1 METPALIRGRV
12 DVGIL
17 QKADR
22 LFRNDDKGTFIEILQ
37 NARRAG
43 ATTVNVTLEEIP
55 AEPIH
60 CVVTVEDNGIG
71 IESFQ
76 NLVTLGRSGWDQ
88 ETQDTEDPAGMG
100 FFSLCQSG
108 VEVTSLSKTVTL
120 SRDVFLGNADAE
132 VKDHAYIAGTRLRF
146 TRPSTR
152 LTLSAV
158 LASVAKFCPL
168 DVCLNGE
175 ILPQHDFLEGSIYR
189 EEIDGIEVGFAT
201 KFEHNFTGY
210 RDDNWNFYGSLIHES
225 FSSFAGILSDDHK
238 GPPLAL
244 HVRFNVRETGR
255 IKLQLPDR
263 RSVIESEFLLQFK
276 RKATAAAYRCFQQQ
290 AQHALPYR
298 NWKEAFQ
305 LGVQLKEAAC
315 LLTTW
320 SVSARD
326 HDIEPLFGYGETRI
340 VLDLDEAL
348 VVTSGLMDGYTLQA
362 ALHSGAEL
370 DFVLYGEKPE
380 YQGYSWYDQ
389 LAKLTNAEV
398 FLDGMLYA
406 ERTKNGIAARPK
418 AIEVMVTIEQR
429 GRDTQIVCLPG
440 LVHVDTEDE
449 YGLDPVFVVVQ
460 DSPWDKEKEQAI
472 PFSLDEFLMWATF
485 LSSDDL
491 DNDSWQTQK
500 DDHEDLINETICHYF
515 HGPRA
520 SLTSQL
526 RQCLTSYITHQAE
539 QLGVT
544 EIKFS
549 RSSSGGW
556 TIELNGTE
564 NNSKQV

>member
-1 METPALIRGRV
+1 MKTPALIRGRV

-43 ATTVNVTLEEIP
+43 ATRVNVTLEEIP

-132 VKDHAYIAGTRLRF
+132 VEDHAYIAGTRLRF

-152 LTLSAV
+152 LTLSGV

-168 DVCLNGE
+168 DVCLNGG
-175 ILPQHDFLEGSIYR
+175 ILSQHDFLEGSIYR

-210 RDDNWNFYGSLIHES
+210 RDDNWNFYGALIHES
-225 FSSFAGILSDDHK
+225 FPSFAGILKDDHK
-238 GPPLAL
+238 GLPLAL

-263 RSVIESEFLLQFK
+263 RSVIESEFLVEFK

-298 NWKEAFQ
+298 NWKEAFGLGIQ
-305 LGVQLKEAAC
+305 LEEAAC

-326 HDIEPLFGYGETRI
+326 NDMEPLFGYGETTI
-340 VLDLDEAL
+340 VSELDKAL
-348 VVTSGLMDGYTLQA
+348 LVRSELTDQYSFQA
-362 ALHSGAEL
+362 ALNSGAEI
-370 DFVLYGEKPE
+370 DFVLYEEKSE
-380 YQGYSWYDQ
+380 YLGYSWYDR
-389 LAKLTNAEV
+389 LPRLTDVEV
-398 FLDGMLYA
+398 LLDGVLYV
-406 ERTKNGIAARPK
+406 ECTKDSIAARPK
-418 AIEVMVTIEQR
+418 TIELKITIEEPEQ
-429 GRDTQIVCLPG
+429 DTKTVSVPA

-449 YGLDPVFVVVQ
+449 YGLDPIFVVIQ
-460 DSPWDKEKEQAI
+460 DSPWDKGNVE
-472 PFSLDEFLMWATF
+472 PFSLHEFLMWATF
-485 LSSDDL
+485 CSSDDVE
-491 DNDSWQTQK
+491 NDSWQTQCDRH
-500 DDHEDLINETICHYF
+500 DDLVTEIISRYL

-520 SLTSQL
+520 SLISQL
-526 RQCLTSYITHQAE
+526 RRSLDSSITHQAE

-549 RSSSGGW
+549 RSSSGSW
-556 TIELNGTE
+556 TTELNGAET
-564 NNSKQV
+564 NSKQV

>member
-1 METPALIRGRV
+1 METPALIRGTV

-43 ATTVNVTLEEIP
+43 ATRVDVTLEEIS
-55 AEPIH
+55 AEPIY
-60 CVVTVEDNGIG
+60 CVVTVQDNGIG

-120 SRDVFLGNADAE
+120 SREVFLGNADAE
-132 VKDHAYIAGTRLRF
+132 VRDHAYIAGTRLRF
-146 TRPSTR
+146 ARPSSKV
-152 LTLSAV
+152 TLSAV
-158 LASVAKFCPL
+158 LASVVKFCPL
-168 DVCLNGE
+168 EVCLNGE

-189 EEIDGIEVGFAT
+189 EEIDGIEVGYAT
-201 KFEHNFTGY
+201 KFEHNFTAY
-210 RDDNWNFYGSLIHES
+210 RDDNWNFYGALIHER
-225 FSSFAGILSDDHK
+225 FPAFHGILSDDHK

-263 RSVIESEFLLQFK
+263 RSVIESEFLVQFK
-276 RKATAAAYRCFQQQ
+276 SKATAAGYRCFQQQ
-290 AQHALPYR
+290 AQHALPYKS
-298 NWKEAFQ
+298 WKEALQ
-305 LGVQLKEAAC
+305 LGIQLKEAAY
-315 LLTTW
+315 LLSTW

-326 HDIEPLFGYGETRI
+326 QDMEPLFGYEETKI
-340 VLDLDEAL
+340 VSTLDEAL
-348 VVTSGLMDGYTLQA
+348 VVNSGLTDEYTLQA
-362 ALHSGAEL
+362 ALHSGAKL
-370 DFVLYGEKPE
+370 DFVLYDEKPE
-380 YQGYSWYDQ
+380 YQGYSWYDR
-389 LAKLTNAEV
+389 LPILTNADV
-398 FLDGMLYA
+398 LLDGVLYA
-406 ERTKNGIAARPK
+406 ECTKDRIAARPK
-418 AIEVMVTIEQR
+418 AIELQITIQKPEQDAKTVT
-429 GRDTQIVCLPG
+429 VPA

-449 YGLDPVFVVVQ
+449 FGIDPIFVVVQ
-460 DSPWDKEKEQAI
+460 DSPWDQQKVG
-472 PFSLDEFLMWATF
+472 PFSLHEFLMWATF
-485 LSSDDL
+485 CSSDDVE
-491 DNDSWQTQK
+491 NDSWQTQCDRH
-500 DDHEDLINETICHYF
+500 DDLVTEIISRYL

-520 SLTSQL
+520 SLTSQI
-526 RQCLTSYITHQAE
+526 RQGLTHYITHQAE

-544 EIKFS
+544 EIKIS

-556 TIELNGTE
+556 TIELNGAET
-564 NNSKQV
+564 NSKQV

>member
-1 METPALIRGRV
+1 MGTPALIRGTV

-43 ATTVNVTLEEIP
+43 ATRVDVTLEEIST
-55 AEPIH
+55 EPIH

-88 ETQDTEDPAGMG
+88 ATQDTEDPAGMG

-132 VKDHAYIAGTRLRF
+132 VKDHAYIPGTRLRF

-152 LTLSAV
+152 LTLCAV

-175 ILPQHDFLEGSIYR
+175 ILPQHDFLAGSIYR
-189 EEIDGIEVGFAT
+189 EEIDGIQVGFAIR
-201 KFEHNFTGY
+201 FEHNFTGY
-210 RDDNWNFYGSLIHES
+210 RDDNWNFYGALIREN
-225 FSSFAGILSDDHK
+225 FPSFAGILNDDHK

-244 HVRFNVRETGR
+244 QVRFNVRETGR

-263 RSVIESEFLLQFK
+263 RNVIESEFLVEFK
-276 RKATAAAYRCFQQQ
+276 RKATAAAYRCFQGQ
-290 AQHALPYR
+290 AQHALPFR
-298 NWKEAFQ
+298 NWKEAVQ
-305 LGVQLKEAAC
+305 LGIQLKEAAC
-315 LLTTW
+315 LLTAW

-326 HDIEPLFGYGETRI
+326 DNMEPLFGYGETKI
-340 VLDLDEAL
+340 VSKLDKAL
-348 VVTSGLMDGYTLQA
+348 LVRSELADQYTFQA

-370 DFVLYGEKPE
+370 DFVLYEEKPE
-380 YQGYSWYDQ
+380 YQGYSWYDR
-389 LAKLTNAEV
+389 LPRLTAV
-398 FLDGMLYA
+398 DVLLDGVLYA
-406 ERTKNGIAARPK
+406 ECTKERIAARPK
-418 AIEVMVTIEQR
+418 RIELKITIDEPEH
-429 GRDTQIVCLPG
+429 DSKTVSIPA

-449 YGLDPVFVVVQ
+449 YGVDPIFVVIQ
-460 DSPWDKEKEQAI
+460 DSPWDKGNGE
-472 PFSLDEFLMWATF
+472 PFSLHGFLMWATF
-485 LSSDDL
+485 WSSDDL
-491 DNDSWQTQK
+491 ENDSWQTQC
-500 DDHEDLINETICHYF
+500 DRHDELVTETIARYL

-520 SLTSQL
+520 SLISQV
-526 RQCLTSYITHQAE
+526 RRCLDSYITHQAE
-539 QLGVT
+539 KLGVT
-544 EIKFS
+544 EIKFI
-549 RSSSGGW
+549 RSATAGW
-556 TIELNGTE
+556 TVELNNAE
-564 NNSKQV
+564 NDSKQV

>member
-1 METPALIRGRV
+1 MDTSALIRGRV
-12 DVGIL
+12 DIGIL

-43 ATTVNVTLEEIP
+43 ATRVNVTLEEIP
-55 AEPIH
+55 AEPTH

-76 NLVTLGRSGWDQ
+76 HLVTLGRSGWDQ

-132 VKDHAYIAGTRLRF
+132 VKDHVYIAGTRLRF

-152 LTLSAV
+152 LILSAV

-225 FSSFAGILSDDHK
+225 FSSFAGTLSDDHK
-238 GPPLAL
+238 GLPLAL

-263 RSVIESEFLLQFK
+263 RSVIESEFLLEFK

-298 NWKEAFQ
+298 NWKEAFR
-305 LGVQLKEAAC
+305 LGIQLKEAAC

-326 HDIEPLFGYGETRI
+326 DDMEPLFGYGETKI
-340 VLDLDEAL
+340 VSELDEAL
-348 VVTSGLMDGYTLQA
+348 LVRSELTDQYTFQA
-362 ALHSGAEL
+362 ALNSGAKI
-370 DFVLYGEKPE
+370 DFVLYEEKSE
-380 YQGYSWYDQ
+380 YQGYCWYDR
-389 LAKLTNAEV
+389 LPRLTDVEV
-398 FLDGMLYA
+398 LLDGVLYV
-406 ERTKNGIAARPK
+406 ECTKDGIAARPK
-418 AIEVMVTIEQR
+418 TIELKITIEEPEQ
-429 GRDTQIVCLPG
+429 DTKTVSVPA

-449 YGLDPVFVVVQ
+449 YGLDPIFVVIQ
-460 DSPWDKEKEQAI
+460 DSPWDKGNVE
-472 PFSLDEFLMWATF
+472 PFSLHEFLMWATF
-485 LSSDDL
+485 WCSDDVE
-491 DNDSWQTQK
+491 NDSWQTQC
-500 DDHEDLINETICHYF
+500 DRHGDFVTEIISRYL

-520 SLTSQL
+520 SLISQL
-526 RQCLTSYITHQAE
+526 RRSLDSSITHQAE

-556 TIELNGTE
+556 TTELNGAET
-564 NNSKQV
+564 NSKQV

>member
-12 DVGIL
+12 DIGIL

-43 ATTVNVTLEEIP
+43 ATRVNVTLEEIP

-120 SRDVFLGNADAE
+120 TREVFLGNADAE

-152 LTLSAV
+152 LGLSAV

-175 ILPQHDFLEGSIYR
+175 ILPQHDFLEGAIYR

-210 RDDNWNFYGSLIHES
+210 RDDNWNFYGALIHER
-225 FSSFAGILSDDHK
+225 FSSFAGILTDDHK
-238 GPPLAL
+238 GMPLAL

-263 RSVIESEFLLQFK
+263 RSVIESEFLVEFK
-276 RKATAAAYRCFQQQ
+276 KKATAAAYRCFQQQ

-298 NWKEAFQ
+298 NWKEALQ
-305 LGVQLKEAAC
+305 LGIQLKEAAY

-326 HDIEPLFGYGETRI
+326 DDMEPLFGYGETKI
-340 VLDLDEAL
+340 VSALDKAL
-348 VVTSGLMDGYTLQA
+348 LVRSELTDQYTFQA
-362 ALHSGAEL
+362 ALHCGGEL
-370 DFVLYGEKPE
+370 DFVLYEEKLE
-380 YQGYSWYDQ
+380 YQGYSWYDR
-389 LAKLTNAEV
+389 LPRVTDAEV
-398 FLDGMLYA
+398 LLDGVLYA
-406 ERTKNGIAARPK
+406 ECTKDSIAARPK
-418 AIEVMVTIEQR
+418 AIELKITIEEPEH
-429 GRDTQIVCLPG
+429 DTKTVSVPA

-449 YGLDPVFVVVQ
+449 YGLDPIFVVIK
-460 DSPWDKEKEQAI
+460 DSPWDKGQVG
-472 PFSLDEFLMWATF
+472 PFSLHGFLMWATF
-485 LSSDDL
+485 QSSSSDDFES
-491 DNDSWQTQK
+491 DSWQTQCDRH
-500 DDHEDLINETICHYF
+500 DDLVTEIISHYL

-520 SLTSQL
+520 SLISQL
-526 RQCLTSYITHQAE
+526 GRSLSSYITHQAE
-539 QLGVT
+539 KLGVT
-544 EIKFS
+544 EIKFT
-549 RSSSGGW
+549 RSGSAGW
-556 TIELNGTE
+556 TIELNGAET
-564 NNSKQV
+564 NSKNV

>member
-1 METPALIRGRV
+1 MGTPALIRGTV

-43 ATTVNVTLEEIP
+43 ATRVDVTLEEIST
-55 AEPIH
+55 EPIH

-120 SRDVFLGNADAE
+120 TREVFLGNADAE
-132 VKDHAYIAGTRLRF
+132 VKDHDYIAGTRLRF
-146 TRPSTR
+146 TRSSTR
-152 LTLSAV
+152 LGLSAV
-158 LASVAKFCPL
+158 LASVANFCPL
-168 DVCLNGE
+168 DVYLNGQ
-175 ILPQHDFLEGSIYR
+175 ILPQHDFLAGSIYR
-189 EEIDGIEVGFAT
+189 EEIDGIEVGFAIR
-201 KFEHNFTGY
+201 FEHNFTGY
-210 RDDNWNFYGSLIHES
+210 RDDNWNFYGALIRES
-225 FSSFAGILSDDHK
+225 FPSFAGILSDDHK

-263 RSVIESEFLLQFK
+263 RNVIESEFLVEFK
-276 RKATAAAYRCFQQQ
+276 RKATAAAYRCFLAQ

-305 LGVQLKEAAC
+305 LGIQLEEAVC
-315 LLTTW
+315 LLTAW

-326 HDIEPLFGYGETRI
+326 DNMEPLFGYGETKI
-340 VLDLDEAL
+340 VSTLDKAL
-348 VVTSGLMDGYTLQA
+348 LVRSELTDQYTFQA

-370 DFVLYGEKPE
+370 DFVLYEEKPE
-380 YQGYSWYDQ
+380 YQGYSWYDR
-389 LAKLTNAEV
+389 LPRLTALEV
-398 FLDGMLYA
+398 LLDGVLYA
-406 ERTKNGIAARPK
+406 ECTKESVAARPK
-418 AIEVMVTIEQR
+418 TMELKITIEEPEH
-429 GRDTQIVCLPG
+429 DSKTVSIPA

-449 YGLDPVFVVVQ
+449 YGVDPIFVVIQ
-460 DSPWDKEKEQAI
+460 DSPWDKGNEE
-472 PFSLDEFLMWATF
+472 PFSLHEFLMWATF
-485 LSSDDL
+485 WSSDDVE
-491 DNDSWQTQK
+491 NDSWQTQYDHH
-500 DDHEDLINETICHYF
+500 DDLVTEIISRYL

-520 SLTSQL
+520 SLTSQI
-526 RQCLTSYITHQAE
+526 RQGLTPYITHQAE

-544 EIKFS
+544 EIKIS
-549 RSSSGGW
+549 RSSSGAW
-556 TIELNGTE
+556 TIELNGDET
-564 NNSKQV
+564 NSKQV

>member
-1 METPALIRGRV
+1 MKTPALIRGTV

-43 ATTVNVTLEEIP
+43 ATRVNVTLEEIP
-55 AEPIH
+55 EEPIY

-88 ETQDTEDPAGMG
+88 GTQDTEDPAGMG

-108 VEVTSLSKTVTL
+108 VEVTSLGKIVTL
-120 SRDVFLGNADAE
+120 SREVFLGNADAE

-152 LTLSAV
+152 LGLSAV

-168 DVCLNGE
+168 EVFVNGE

-189 EEIDGIEVGFAT
+189 EEIDGIEVGYAT
-201 KFEHNFTGY
+201 KFEHNFTRY
-210 RDDNWNFYGSLIHES
+210 RDDNWNFYGALIHES
-225 FSSFAGILSDDHK
+225 FSNVAGILTDDHK

-244 HVRFNVRETGR
+244 HARFNVRETGR

-263 RSVIESEFLLQFK
+263 RSVIESEFLVEFK
-276 RKATAAAYRCFQQQ
+276 RKATAAAYRCFERQ

-298 NWKEAFQ
+298 NWKEALQ
-305 LGVQLKEAAC
+305 LGIQLTESAC

-326 HDIEPLFGYGETRI
+326 HDMEPLFGYGETKI
-340 VLDLDEAL
+340 VSALDKAL
-348 VVTSGLMDGYTLQA
+348 LVRSGLTNDFTFQA
-362 ALHSGAEL
+362 ALNSGAKL
-370 DFVLYGEKPE
+370 DFVLYEETSE
-380 YQGYSWYDQ
+380 YRGYSWYDR
-389 LAKLTNAEV
+389 LPRLTGAEAL
-398 FLDGMLYA
+398 FDGVLYA
-406 ERTKNGIAARPK
+406 ECTKDSIAARPK
-418 AIEVMVTIEQR
+418 AIELKITIEEPEQ
-429 GRDTQIVCLPG
+429 DPKTVSVPA

-449 YGLDPVFVVVQ
+449 YGLDPIFAVVQ
-460 DSPWDKEKEQAI
+460 DSPWDKGEVG
-472 PFSLDEFLMWATF
+472 PFSLHQFLMWATF
-485 LSSDDL
+485 WSSDDP
-491 DNDSWQTQK
+491 DNDSWQTQREHH
-500 DDHEDLINETICHYF
+500 DDLVTEIISRYL

-520 SLTSQL
+520 SLTSQI
-526 RQCLTSYITHQAE
+526 RQGLTPYITHQAE

-544 EIKFS
+544 EIKIS

-556 TIELNGTE
+556 TIELNGAET
-564 NNSKQV
+564 NSKQV